1 MSEHSVYLYAIA
13 DATVVDALG
22 DMVGGMVGVDDAQVR
37 TVVEGPLAAIV
48 ASVDRERF
56 SEQAIRA
63 HLEDLGWL
71 EKLARA
77 HHEVVDRAAQA
88 HSIAPVR
95 MATVYHSDS
104 GVRELLRERRD
115 ELAETLDRI
124 RGRTEWGVKGYAA
137 RAPEA
142 AETDSPDTPSDRPG
156 TSYLMRRRT
165 ERARVAQR
173 REHVAE
179 AADELH
185 HELAGLAADHR
196 LYPPQDP
203 RLTGRSDEM
212 VLNAAY
218 LVDDDGAV
226 RLAQRVDAANGD
238 HLRLEITGPWAPYSF
253 TSLGQP

>member
-13 DATVVDALG
+13 DAAIADSLG
-22 DMVGGMVGVDDAQVR
+22 ELVGVDDAQVR

-48 ASVDRERF
+48 ASVDRGRF
-56 SEQAIRA
+56 SEQSIRA
-63 HLEDLGWL
+63 HLEDLNWL
-71 EKLARA
+71 ERLARA

-88 HSIAPVR
+88 FSIAPVR
-95 MATVYHSDS
+95 MATVYLEDS

-115 ELAETLDRI
+115 ELAETLERV
-124 RGRTEWGVKGYAA
+124 RGRSEWGVKGYAA
-137 RAPEA
+137 PADTG
-142 AETDSPDTPSDRPG
+142 AEPDSPQVPSDKPG

-165 ERARVAQR
+165 ERTRAAQH
-173 REHVAE
+173 RERVAE
-179 AADELH
+179 AADKLH
-185 HELAGLAADHR
+185 HELAGLAVDHR

-218 LVDDDGAV
+218 LVDDAGAA
-226 RLAQRVDAANGD
+226 RLAQRVDAVNGD
-238 HLRLEITGPWAPYSF
+238 ELRLELTGPWAPYSF